1 MKRNV
6 LNSPRLLELKKK
18 RRKIFLNKVLIFTL
32 VFLVIFIGLAYLSRV
47 SALNISSVGIINN
60 KVIDTE
66 NIKNSVNTELSGFYL
81 WFFPKKNILLY
92 SKNSIKDELMNKF
105 PRIKD
110 VNVSLQENRVLEV
123 SITERTALY
132 TWCGETLPSIEVNS
146 TTSECYFLDDSGYIF
161 DKAPYFSG
169 EVYFKFFGKI
179 DFKDGTPL
187 GSSFSP
193 EIFQQFLS
201 FKKILEDTKLEPVT
215 LLLEGDGNI
224 KIFLSGQASKMGP
237 EILLR
242 TDLDFKQIAE
252 NLETALTTE
261 PLQTEFKDKYSSLE
275 YIDLRF
281 GNRVYYKF
289 K

>member
-1 MKRNV
+1 MKRNI

-32 VFLVIFIGLAYLSRV
+32 IFLVIFIGLAYLSRV
-47 SALNISSVGIINN
+47 SALNISSVEIINN

-66 NIKNSVNTELSGFYL
+66 NIKNSVDIELSGFYL

-92 SKNSIKDELMNKF
+92 SKNSIKEKLMNEF

-110 VNVSLQENRVLEV
+110 VNISLQEEKKLEV

-132 TWCGETLPSIEVNS
+132 TWCGETLPEIETGS

-161 DKAPYFSG
+161 AEAPYFSG
-169 EVYFKFFGKI
+169 EVYFKFFGSINQKNES
-179 DFKDGTPL
+179 FV
-187 GSSFSP
+187 GSSFYP
-193 EIFQQFLS
+193 DTFQKIIS
-201 FKKILEDTKLEPVT
+201 FKNTLEDIKLKPVA
-215 LLLEGDGNI
+215 LLMAEDGNI
-224 KIFLSGQASKMGP
+224 KMFLSSETSVMGP
-237 EILLR
+237 VILFQ
-242 TDLDFKQIAE
+242 TDSDFKKIVE
-252 NLETALTTE
+252 NLETALDTD
-261 PLQTEFKDKYSSLE
+261 PLKTNFKDKYSLLE